1 MIEMFG
7 CVVAVVLHERAN
19 GALVVL
25 EAGAAAG
32 NTASR
37 RALLLDEVAAKAAAL
52 APVSEKN
59 RFNQFFFKSF
69 RAQYFKANFDFQNK
83 GCKLFICKII
93 CPYIQEP

>member
-37 RALLLDEVAAKAAAL
+37 RALLLDEVAAQTAAL
-52 APVSEKN
+52 ASVSEKN
-59 RFNQFFFKSF
+59 GVNQFCAKLS
-69 RAQYFKANFDFQNK
+69 RAQYFKGKF
-83 GCKLFICKII
+83 
-93 CPYIQEP
+93 